1 MFFGQFTVQSVMAAT
16 DLGTEN
22 SEANLAIESPEEV
35 DAQIVQI
42 TQDAKILNSS
52 GEELG
57 EVLTNTIL
65 PVKQIGEGLFE
76 ILGELDVINSSDDKL
91 LLKDPSFIVQTEEV
105 ASSNCESCTEDN
117 YVEESLSFE
126 QGMTL
131 YQDSEKNTA
140 VMHLNSSLT
149 IPAYYK
155 DQDLIIIKWNEQVY
169 YVETG
174 STEPSVISDEEP
186 VDVVEEQ
193 NSAPSESSVEQ
204 STPYSTEAQQ
214 ANSSSVQTKVSPSF
228 KATDKYFEVTED
240 QVVVYDNSGGSL
252 KPVGY
257 LIKGQVYPRVSDYGD
272 WHQIKFGNQYAYVW
286 EAATKVATG
295 NAIQNENKGSANT
308 TRFFIADE
316 DLAVYDNTSGSLVPF
331 AKLNKGIKYPIISD
345 LGDWLKIDV
354 AGRIGYVYS
363 PAVSM
368 DFLSSDKYFEVKE
381 DKVPIYDNSGGSLKP
396 VGYLIKGQVYPRVS
410 DYGDW
415 HQIKFGNQ
423 YAYVWKAATKAATGS
438 AIQNE
443 NKGLVNTTRVF
454 TADEDLAVYDNT
466 SGSLVPF
473 AKLNKGTKYPLI
485 SDMGD
490 WLKIDVAGRIGYVYS
505 PAVSMDFLP
514 SDKYFEVKEDQ
525 IAIYDNS
532 GGSLK
537 PVGYL
542 IKGQAYPRVSDYGDW
557 HQIKFGNQYAYVW
570 KAATKVASGSVIQ
583 NENKGLA
590 NTTRVFTANEDLAV
604 YDNTSGSLVPFA
616 KLNKGMKY
624 PLISDMGDWLKID
637 VAGRIGY
644 VYSPAVS
651 IDFLPSDKY
660 FEVKE
665 DKVPVY
671 DNSGGTLKPVGYL
684 IKGQVYPKVSDY
696 GDWHQIKFGNQ
707 YAYVWEASTE
717 AAAGNA
723 IHNENKGLINSN
735 RIFKV
740 LKNVEVID
748 TSSGSKIPFA
758 TLDAG
763 VFYPIISDWGDWF
776 QVDISGR
783 IGYVY
788 KDLNYIQIGPTI
800 ENRYI
805 NYNYS
810 LDQFVLKQLTVN
822 PQTDLYYVSKE
833 YIAYLDDATHSPGYY
848 VTATS
853 LNVREMP
860 NADPGTPIY
869 RTLPNGTRVNVFG
882 EVDGWY
888 QVSFGN
894 WRNANSVDTKIFL
907 NPNLYSK
914 YQHLRLDISA
924 DISSADLD
932 RIVYGKGI
940 LNDKGEAFKEASLKY
955 GVNEAYL
962 VSHALLETGNGTSN
976 LSNGIPVIV
985 TNGVVTIVDPSV
997 AQFTVY
1003 NMYGIG
1009 AKDSCP
1015 LQCGAQTAYDNG
1027 WTTPELAII
1036 GGAEFVKS
1044 KYIGIGQNTIYKMRW
1059 NPDFIYVD
1067 SKGKIQSSSPNLGN
1081 TPIHQYASDIGWA
1094 VKQTARIEKIY
1105 EELSYYYA
1113 VFDVPVFL
1121 N

>member
-1 MFFGQFTVQSVMAAT
+1 MAAT

-665 DKVPVY
+665 EQVPVY

-684 IKGQVYPKVSDY
+684 KKGQVYLRVSDY
-696 GDWHQIKFGNQ
+696 GDWHQVKIGQK
-707 YAYVWEASTE
+707 YAYVWK
-717 AAAGNA
+717 AATKISINPT
-723 IHNENKGLINSN
+723 IPNENKSFVTKDSIG
-735 RIFKV
+735 FKALSDLAV
-740 LKNVEVID
+740 YDN
-748 TSSGSKIPFA
+748 TSGSLVEFGFINKDQEFTA
-758 TLDAG
+758 
-763 VFYPIISDWGDWF
+763 ISEYGGDWLK
-776 QVDISGR
+776 VNYLGR
-783 IGYVY
+783 VGYVY
-788 KDLNYIQIGPTI
+788 RPATEMEYLLPLHGKTIVLDPGHGGSDSGAVGNGITEKNLNLNVSLALKAKLESMGAKVILTRSTDVFIPLNDRPLVSQNVNADLFVSIHTNSSTSSSATGVETYYSEAPYNGENNPYPIESKRLAQSIQ
-800 ENRYI
+800 NH
-805 NYNYS
+805 
-810 LDQFVLKQLTVN
+810 LT
-822 PQTDLYYVSKE
+822 QETYMRSRG
-833 YIAYLDDATHSPGYY
+833 IDDAGFIVIRKNIVPSVLVELGFLSSPSD
-848 VTATS
+848 ATIMLQS
-853 LNVREMP
+853 DYKDK
-860 NADPGTPIY
+860 AA
-869 RTLPNGTRVNVFG
+869 
-882 EVDGWY
+882 
-888 QVSFGN
+888 Q
-894 WRNANSVDTKIFL
+894 
-907 NPNLYSK
+907 
-914 YQHLRLDISA
+914 
-924 DISSADLD
+924 
-932 RIVYGKGI
+932 GI
-940 LNDKGEAFKEASLKY
+940 LLGI
-955 GVNEAYL
+955 
-962 VSHALLETGNGTSN
+962 LEYF
-976 LSNGIPVIV
+976 
-985 TNGVVTIVDPSV
+985 
-997 AQFTVY
+997 Q
-1003 NMYGIG
+1003 
-1009 AKDSCP
+1009 
-1015 LQCGAQTAYDNG
+1015 
-1027 WTTPELAII
+1027 
-1036 GGAEFVKS
+1036 
-1044 KYIGIGQNTIYKMRW
+1044 
-1059 NPDFIYVD
+1059 
-1067 SKGKIQSSSPNLGN
+1067 
-1081 TPIHQYASDIGWA
+1081 
-1094 VKQTARIEKIY
+1094 
-1105 EELSYYYA
+1105 
-1113 VFDVPVFL
+1113 
-1121 N
+1121 